1 MWSRDRN
8 SPAFPMKRSWFSA
21 LIIAGVIGLLTLF
34 LGLQYMWLT
43 EVSEATRERM
53 HKRVEMD
60 AHRFAED
67 FDREM
72 QAAYYNFQT
81 PAAVWKDSAWDEFN
95 ARYDFW
101 KQRAVYP
108 ELIRG
113 IYFFGKDSNAKP
125 LKYDPESRA
134 FVPAE
139 ADQALIDIRDRYSK
153 DPKSGPVYDDAFAMV
168 LPIYEGDK
176 RMEHVMIR
184 RVQIPRSGT
193 PPILGL
199 PNRFGSLI
207 ILLNESTIK
216 QHVLPD
222 LAQRYFPEGDFK
234 LDVVNR
240 SDQPVFSTQDL
251 TASDVTT
258 AMFDMSPNNLM
269 FFTGSDALPKTEER
283 QTGVVI
289 DQRVESHTFARTVP
303 DEVKTGTFN
312 VELRSPGEKG
322 RMRTSMITSTSGG
335 PEPWKLRV
343 QHVAGSIDAFVRGER
358 NKNVLI
364 GLGVYLLLV
373 GGIVAI
379 LLSAMRSRA
388 FARRQIDFVSSVS
401 HEFRTPLA
409 VIYSAGENLA
419 DGVAKE
425 ENQVSRYGELIKG
438 EGKKLSAMVEQIL
451 EFAGANSGKQKYRFS
466 STDVH
471 EVVNDA
477 LNECRPLID
486 SGGFTVETDL
496 KSDLPS
502 ISGDKVALSSAIQN
516 LIANSIKYAN
526 GSRWIKVTAKNGG
539 ERIKIAVEDKG
550 IGIGASDLR
559 QIFEPFYRSKEVVD
573 AQISG
578 NGLGLNL
585 VQKIVESHGGKISV
599 ESTRGEGSIFTIDL
613 PQQHTN

>member
-1 MWSRDRN
+1 
-8 SPAFPMKRSWFSA
+8 MKRSWFSA
-21 LIIAGVIGLLTLF
+21 LIIAGVISLLTLF

-53 HKRVEMD
+53 HKRVETD

-81 PAAVWKDSAWDEFN
+81 PAAVWKDSAWEEFS

-101 KQRAVYP
+101 KQKTLYP

-113 IYFFGKDSNAKP
+113 IYFFGKDPASTP
-125 LKYDPESRA
+125 LKYDPAHRA

-139 ADQALIDIRDRYSK
+139 ADPTLIDIRDRYAK
-153 DPKSGPVYDDAFAMV
+153 DPRSGPVYDDALAMV
-168 LPIYEGDK
+168 LPIFESEK

-184 RVQIPRSGT
+184 RVGIPRSGA
-193 PPILGL
+193 PMVAL
-199 PNRFGSLI
+199 PERFGSLI
-207 ILLNESTIK
+207 ILLDDSTIK

-222 LAQRYFPEGDFK
+222 LTQKYFPEGDFK
-234 LDVVNR
+234 LDVLNR
-240 SDQPVFSTQDL
+240 ADQPVFSTQDL
-251 TASDVTT
+251 TASDTT
-258 AMFDMSPNNLM
+258 ANMFDMSPDNLL
-269 FFTGSDALPKTEER
+269 FFTARDAVPKVPEER
-283 QTGVVI
+283 QAGVVI
-289 DQRVESHTFARTVP
+289 DQRVESHTLSRTETV
-303 DEVKTGTFN
+303 EGKTGTFN
-312 VELRSPGEKG
+312 LELRTPGEKG
-322 RMRTSMITSTSGG
+322 RLRTSMLAGTTGG
-335 PEPWKLRV
+335 GEPWKLRI
-343 QHVAGSIDAFVRGER
+343 QHVSGSIETFVRGER
-358 NKNVLI
+358 NKSFLI
-364 GLGVYLLLV
+364 GLGVYILLV
-373 GGIVAI
+373 GGIIAI

-466 STDVH
+466 STNVQ

-496 KSDLPS
+496 QSDLPS
-502 ISGDKVALSSAIQN
+502 LNADGLALSSAIQN
-516 LIANSIKYAN
+516 LVANSIKYAN
-526 GSRWIKVTAKNGG
+526 GSKWIKISARNGDG
-539 ERIKIAVEDKG
+539 RVKIAVEDKG
-550 IGIGASDLR
+550 IGIAASDLR

-585 VQKIVESHGGKISV
+585 VKKIVEAHDGKISV
-599 ESTRGEGSIFTIDL
+599 ESTPGVGSTFTIDL
-613 PQQHTN
+613 PQHRK

>member
-1 MWSRDRN
+1 
-8 SPAFPMKRSWFSA
+8 MKRSWFSG

-53 HKRVEMD
+53 HKRVETD
-60 AHRFAED
+60 ARRFAED

-72 QAAYYNFQT
+72 QAAYFNFQT
-81 PAAVWKDSAWDEFN
+81 PATVWKDSAWDEFN

-101 KQRAVYP
+101 KQKTLYP
-108 ELIRG
+108 DLIRG
-113 IYFFGKDSNAKP
+113 IYFFGNDPGAKP
-125 LKYDPESRA
+125 LKYDAQNRSFA
-134 FVPAE
+134 TAE
-139 ADQALIDIRDRYSK
+139 ADSTLIDIRDRYAK
-153 DPKSGPVYDDAFAMV
+153 DSKSGPVYDDAFAMV
-168 LPIYEGDK
+168 LPIYEGDR
-176 RMEHVMIR
+176 RMDHVMIR
-184 RVQIPRSGT
+184 RVGIPHGGT
-193 PPILGL
+193 SPIAGL
-199 PNRFGSLI
+199 PERFGSLI
-207 ILLNESTIK
+207 ILLDEGTIK

-222 LAQRYFPEGDFK
+222 LAQKFFPEGDFK

-240 SDQPVFSTQDL
+240 SDQAVFSTQNL
-251 TASDVTT
+251 TASDAT
-258 AMFDMSPNNLM
+258 ATMFNMSPDNLM
-269 FFTGSDALPKTEER
+269 FFATRDSLPKTEER

-289 DQRVESHTFARTVP
+289 DQRVESRTFRRTGP
-303 DEVKTGTFN
+303 EDAKNGRFN

-322 RMRTSMITSTSGG
+322 QIRTSMITSDGG
-335 PEPWKLRV
+335 GIEPWKLRV
-343 QHVAGSIDAFVRGER
+343 QHTSGSIDTFVRGER
-358 NKNVLI
+358 NKSFLI

-425 ENQVSRYGELIKG
+425 ANQVSRYGELIKD

-451 EFAGANSGKQKYRFS
+451 EFAGANSGKQKFRFS
-466 STDVH
+466 STDLR
-471 EVVNDA
+471 EVVNHA

-486 SGGFTVETDL
+486 SGGFTIETDL
-496 KSDLPS
+496 QSDLPS
-502 ISGDKVALSSAIQN
+502 LSADKVALSSAIQN
-516 LIANSIKYAN
+516 LIANSMKYAN
-526 GSRWIKVTAKNGG
+526 GSKRIKITAKNGG
-539 ERIKIAVEDKG
+539 GRVKIAVEDRG

-585 VQKIVESHGGKISV
+585 VKKIVEAHDGKISV
-599 ESTRGEGSIFTIDL
+599 ESTPGVGSTFTIDL
-613 PQQHTN
+613 PQQNPN